1 MNGSAGPRQVAV
13 GSGRSARYESLHP
26 TGSWH
31 RLDRRRREASQLT
44 SVANDHAR
52 SAVKGDLQRACR
64 YRHRM
69 TAGTVIAAV
78 IAIKPMEH
86 AKSRL
91 AVPDA
96 LRRRLAWTMAL
107 DTLSALCGALAHVLV
122 VSDQP
127 ALEERLRRAGLAAE
141 VISESG
147 HVGINSAL
155 TRGGA
160 CLRAQ
165 GFTSIMACVG
175 DLPAL
180 RPESVAR
187 VLEASRSHPRSFV
200 ADASGVGT
208 TMLVAH
214 DVDLA
219 PQFQGRSAAAHH
231 TSGAVSLSAEA
242 IGSPVADARC
252 DVDTEADLT
261 AAIELG
267 VGPATSALI
276 DHEKRRLG
284 RYVLITAT
292 QWSNADGDQMAVT
305 ASGTRIAL
313 PADALRGELRHAQL
327 GQRLHAVEADG
338 RVLSVWI

>member
-1 MNGSAGPRQVAV
+1 
-13 GSGRSARYESLHP
+13 
-26 TGSWH
+26 
-31 RLDRRRREASQLT
+31 
-44 SVANDHAR
+44 
-52 SAVKGDLQRACR
+52 
-64 YRHRM
+64 M
-69 TAGTVIAAV
+69 TAGSSAAAV

-91 AVPDA
+91 AVPNP

-107 DTLSALCGALAHVLV
+107 DTLSALCRALPHVLV

-127 ALEERLRRAGLAAE
+127 ALEARLRRAGLAVE

-155 TRGGA
+155 TRGA
-160 CLRAQ
+160 LRLHAQ
-165 GFTSIMACVG
+165 GFTSILACVG

-180 RPESVAR
+180 RSESVAR
-187 VLEASRSHPRSFV
+187 VLDASRDHPRSFV

-214 DVDLA
+214 GVKLT

-231 TSGAVSLSAEA
+231 ASGAVSLAAEA

-252 DVDTEADLT
+252 DVDTEVDLA

-276 DHEKRRLG
+276 DHHTGRLG
-284 RYVLITAT
+284 RYLLITAT
-292 QWSNADGDQMAVT
+292 QWSNADGDQLAVT

-338 RVLSVWI
+338 RVLSVWL

>member
-1 MNGSAGPRQVAV
+1 
-13 GSGRSARYESLHP
+13 
-26 TGSWH
+26 
-31 RLDRRRREASQLT
+31 
-44 SVANDHAR
+44 
-52 SAVKGDLQRACR
+52 
-64 YRHRM
+64 M
-69 TAGTVIAAV
+69 TAGSSTAAV

-91 AVPDA
+91 AVPDP

-107 DTLSALCGALAHVLV
+107 DTLSALCRALPHMLV

-127 ALEERLRRAGLAAE
+127 ALEARLRRAGLAVE

-147 HVGINSAL
+147 HFGINSAL
-155 TRGGA
+155 NRGA
-160 CLRAQ
+160 SCLRAQ
-165 GFTSIMACVG
+165 GFTSILACVG

-180 RPESVAR
+180 RSESVAR
-187 VLEASRSHPRSFV
+187 IVAASRDHPRSFV

-214 DVDLA
+214 DVELT

-231 TSGAVSLSAEA
+231 ASGAVSLLAEA

-252 DVDTEADLT
+252 DVDTEADLA

-276 DHEKRRLG
+276 DHARGRLG
-284 RYVLITAT
+284 RYLLITAT
-292 QWSNADGDQMAVT
+292 QWSNADGDQLAVT
-305 ASGTRIAL
+305 SSGTRIAL
-313 PADALRGELRHAQL
+313 PADALRGELRHARL

-338 RVLSVWI
+338 RVLSVWL

>member
-1 MNGSAGPRQVAV
+1 
-13 GSGRSARYESLHP
+13 
-26 TGSWH
+26 
-31 RLDRRRREASQLT
+31 
-44 SVANDHAR
+44 
-52 SAVKGDLQRACR
+52 
-64 YRHRM
+64 M
-69 TAGTVIAAV
+69 TASSSAAAV
-78 IAIKPMEH
+78 IAIKPTEH

-91 AVPDA
+91 AVPDP

-107 DTLSALCGALAHVLV
+107 DTLSALCRALPHVLV

-127 ALEERLRRAGLAAE
+127 ALEGRLRRAGLAAE

-155 TRGGA
+155 TRGA
-160 CLRAQ
+160 LRLHAQ
-165 GFTSIMACVG
+165 GFTSILACVG

-187 VLEASRSHPRSFV
+187 VLDASRSQPRSFV

-208 TMLVAH
+208 TMLIAH
-214 DVDLA
+214 DVELA

-231 TSGAVSLSAEA
+231 ASGAVNLAAET

-252 DVDTEADLT
+252 DVDTEADLA

-276 DHEKRRLG
+276 DHEKGRLG
-284 RYVLITAT
+284 RYLLITAT
-292 QWSNADGDQMAVT
+292 QWSNADGDQLAVT

-327 GQRLHAVEADG
+327 GQRLHAVEGDG
-338 RVLSVWI
+338 RVLSVWL

>member
-1 MNGSAGPRQVAV
+1 
-13 GSGRSARYESLHP
+13 
-26 TGSWH
+26 
-31 RLDRRRREASQLT
+31 
-44 SVANDHAR
+44 
-52 SAVKGDLQRACR
+52 
-64 YRHRM
+64 M
-69 TAGTVIAAV
+69 TAGSSTGAV

-91 AVPDA
+91 AVPDP

-107 DTLSALCGALAHVLV
+107 DTLSALCRALPHVLV

-127 ALEERLRRAGLAAE
+127 ALEARLRRAGLAVE

-147 HVGINSAL
+147 HFGINSAL
-155 TRGGA
+155 SRGA
-160 CLRAQ
+160 LCLRAQ
-165 GFTSIMACVG
+165 GFTSILACVG

-187 VLEASRSHPRSFV
+187 IVDASRDHPRSFV

-208 TMLVAH
+208 TMLLAH
-214 DVDLA
+214 DVELT

-231 TSGAVSLSAEA
+231 ASGAVSLVAEA

-252 DVDTEADLT
+252 DVDTEADLA

-276 DHEKRRLG
+276 DHERGRLG
-284 RYVLITAT
+284 RYLLITAT
-292 QWSNADGDQMAVT
+292 QWSNANGDQLAVT

-338 RVLSVWI
+338 RVLSVWL

>member
-1 MNGSAGPRQVAV
+1 
-13 GSGRSARYESLHP
+13 
-26 TGSWH
+26 
-31 RLDRRRREASQLT
+31 
-44 SVANDHAR
+44 
-52 SAVKGDLQRACR
+52 
-64 YRHRM
+64 M
-69 TAGTVIAAV
+69 TAGSSTAAV

-91 AVPDA
+91 AVPDP

-107 DTLSALCGALAHVLV
+107 DTLSALCRALPHVLV

-127 ALEERLRRAGLAAE
+127 ALEARLRRAGLVVE

-147 HVGINSAL
+147 HFGMNSAL
-155 TRGGA
+155 NRGA
-160 CLRAQ
+160 LCLHAQ
-165 GFTSIMACVG
+165 GFTSILACVG

-180 RPESVAR
+180 RSESVAR
-187 VLEASRSHPRSFV
+187 VVDASREHPRSFV

-214 DVDLA
+214 DVELT

-231 TSGAVSLSAEA
+231 ASGAVSLVAEA

-252 DVDTEADLT
+252 DVDTEADLA

-276 DHEKRRLG
+276 DHERGRLG
-284 RYVLITAT
+284 RYLLITAT
-292 QWSNADGDQMAVT
+292 QWSNADGDQLAVT

-338 RVLSVWI
+338 RVLSVWL

>member
-1 MNGSAGPRQVAV
+1 
-13 GSGRSARYESLHP
+13 
-26 TGSWH
+26 
-31 RLDRRRREASQLT
+31 
-44 SVANDHAR
+44 
-52 SAVKGDLQRACR
+52 
-64 YRHRM
+64 M
-69 TAGTVIAAV
+69 TAGSSTGAV

-91 AVPDA
+91 AVPDP

-107 DTLSALCGALAHVLV
+107 DTLSALCRALPHVLV

-127 ALEERLRRAGLAAE
+127 ALEARLRRAGIAVE

-147 HVGINSAL
+147 HFGINSAL
-155 TRGGA
+155 SRGA
-160 CLRAQ
+160 LCLQAQ
-165 GFTSIMACVG
+165 GFTSILACVG

-180 RPESVAR
+180 RSESVAR
-187 VLEASRSHPRSFV
+187 IVDASRDHPRSFV

-208 TMLVAH
+208 TMLLAH
-214 DVDLA
+214 DVELT

-231 TSGAVSLSAEA
+231 ASGAVSLVAEA

-252 DVDTEADLT
+252 DVDTEADLA

-276 DHEKRRLG
+276 DHERGRLG
-284 RYVLITAT
+284 RYLLITAT
-292 QWSNADGDQMAVT
+292 QWSNADGDQLGVT

-338 RVLSVWI
+338 RVLSVWL